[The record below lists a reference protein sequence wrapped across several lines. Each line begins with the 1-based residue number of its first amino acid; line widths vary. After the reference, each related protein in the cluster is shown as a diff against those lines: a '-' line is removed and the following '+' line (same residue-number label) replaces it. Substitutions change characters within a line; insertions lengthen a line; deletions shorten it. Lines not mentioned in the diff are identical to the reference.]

1 MKRKIVLFLFAICVL
16 ISTVLC
22 GCSQNECREEAKEYG
37 ESAVFY
43 AEQYIDGIITA
54 DEAYQNIK
62 AVSENF
68 NEFCEKTHDDTLDS
82 TIKLCESTLKLTIS
96 TLCCNFLIEDMS
108 GGSISDIK
116 DSVESIKKYIQ

>member
-1 MKRKIVLFLFAICVL
+1 MKKKIVLFLLAICVL

-22 GCSQNECREEAKEYG
+22 GCSQNKFSDEAKKYG

-43 AEQYIDGIITA
+43 AEQYIDGIITVE
-54 DEAYQNIK
+54 EAYQNIK

-68 NEFCEKTHDDTLDS
+68 NEFCEKTHNDTLDS
-82 TIKLCESTLKLTIS
+82 TTKLCESTLKLKIN
-96 TLCCNFLIEDMS
+96 TLCCDFLVEDMS

-116 DSVESIKKYIQ
+116 DSVESIKEYIQ